1 MAEMIWQCHHKCL
14 HYLAFGSE
22 GNISRILRINIT
34 LGMDVNCLHCKYKSL
49 DSPGLETVKQ
59 L

>member
-1 MAEMIWQCHHKCL
+1 MLWQCHHKCL
-14 HYLAFGSE
+14 HYIVFGSG
-22 GNISRILRINIT
+22 GNISRILKINIT
-34 LGMDVNCLHCKYKSL
+34 LGMDVNCLHWCKYKSL